1 MLIKKAF
8 MDNHSLHPVQLQE
21 YIDRQGVVV
30 AEVQSL
36 PTGERPFQSENLVIS
51 VCLEGTADFMYD
63 LLPRRFEPHD
73 LGVVLPNHIFTYSSV
88 SPDYRATLVIIS
100 PEIYRSLIHRESF
113 IDYQKYHNRPAL
125 TLTDEQFSKVHDFAQ
140 VIRHTSKFDHPKR
153 QEMLVNLLDIV
164 FYALT
169 RYRGEEKTD
178 IITNTRGEQLF
189 NQFYD
194 LLLKYYNRHHTL
206 IWYAGQLHLTPKH
219 LSLTIQ
225 RTTGKTP
232 NEWITEM
239 LTEQAKRLLDTHR
252 DMTVQQVA
260 YELGFSENATF
271 CYFFKRQTGLRPS
284 EYRNRKE

>member
-1 MLIKKAF
+1 MG
-8 MDNHSLHPVQLQE
+8 NHNQHPVQLQE

-36 PTGERPFQSENLVIS
+36 PTSDRPFQSENLVIGI
-51 VCLEGTADFMYD
+51 CLEGTADFMYD
-63 LLPRRFEPHD
+63 LLPRRFERHD
-73 LGVVLPNHIFTYSSV
+73 VGVTLPNHIFTYSTV
-88 SPDYRATLVIIS
+88 SPDYRATLIIIS
-100 PEIYRSLIHRESF
+100 PALYKELTRRESF
-113 IDYQKYHNRPAL
+113 IDYQKYHHRPAL
-125 TLTDEQFSKVHDFAQ
+125 ALTEEQFANVYDIVQ
-140 VIRHTSKFDHPKR
+140 VIRHLCEIDHPKR
-153 QEMLVNLLDIV
+153 AAMLGNMLDIL

-169 RYRGEEKTD
+169 RYRGEEATPLPS
-178 IITNTRGEQLF
+178 NTRGEQLF

-194 LLLKYYNRHHTL
+194 LLLTHYKHHHTL